1 MKNDLFKKIK
11 NIHYQ
16 SKSNAIY
23 SKRIKFVN
31 KKYFIYKLLSD
42 YHTFNYIN
50 NKDIIL
56 QFDLQDLHYEHT
68 INLMMCGRK
77 RAGKSSLVNL
87 LLGEEVCYADSG
99 NSITKGIREY
109 KHKKYNLCIFDTVGF
124 DKKEKSSKNCENED
138 ENVDT
143 VIHTI
148 KKYEQENKIFKKK
161 IHLFLFCIN
170 FLNGFFDCDEE
181 KCLKF
186 LLEKKYKIMIV
197 LSHIEKNSQ
206 KKNAEK
212 KLKDE
217 LKKIKIEKKQINELV
232 KNAAYLDIFESSNE
246 DLGKFL
252 RNILDNFK
260 PEIEKLELHEFKKT
274 VFWEESDKTI
284 EIKKQVLDS
293 LTKYK
298 ALNFFS
304 AYIPVPGLDIY
315 SEYKVREY
323 MYDKIADIYK
333 NYLEDKIPDNYKDP
347 DVKKIVARASKYTLL
362 NSDGSFYPKE
372 KYKDIYE
379 KLKKYNNIP
388 NPDSHIDNIHNY
400 NDKEALIPLL
410 DKNEKAIIKEDEKTE
425 LKNLIKNKEHF
436 EDKYYAKEEERGIND
451 IQQTNCSVI
460 KGVSNISNTA
470 LKLGSIGVVKLA
482 VKETMKEIS
491 KNLLTWGVPII
502 GHIVSGS
509 IFGAINLSSLNEKI
523 DIIIKEIDES
533 LTGKEKEKIVEKEFI
548 KTFKSL
554 ENNYLKE
561 FSKDGNNYDIDL
573 SHLDN
578 NKER

>member
-1 MKNDLFKKIK
+1 
-11 NIHYQ
+11 
-16 SKSNAIY
+16 
-23 SKRIKFVN
+23 
-31 KKYFIYKLLSD
+31 
-42 YHTFNYIN
+42 
-50 NKDIIL
+50 
-56 QFDLQDLHYEHT
+56 
-68 INLMMCGRK
+68 
-77 RAGKSSLVNL
+77 
-87 LLGEEVCYADSG
+87 
-99 NSITKGIREY
+99 
-109 KHKKYNLCIFDTVGF
+109 
-124 DKKEKSSKNCENED
+124 
-138 ENVDT
+138 
-143 VIHTI
+143 
-148 KKYEQENKIFKKK
+148 
-161 IHLFLFCIN
+161 
-170 FLNGFFDCDEE
+170 
-181 KCLKF
+181 
-186 LLEKKYKIMIV
+186 
-197 LSHIEKNSQ
+197 
-206 KKNAEK
+206 
-212 KLKDE
+212 
-217 LKKIKIEKKQINELV
+217 
-232 KNAAYLDIFESSNE
+232 
-246 DLGKFL
+246 
-252 RNILDNFK
+252 
-260 PEIEKLELHEFKKT
+260 
-274 VFWEESDKTI
+274 
-284 EIKKQVLDS
+284 
-293 LTKYK
+293 
-298 ALNFFS
+298 
-304 AYIPVPGLDIY
+304 
-315 SEYKVREY
+315 